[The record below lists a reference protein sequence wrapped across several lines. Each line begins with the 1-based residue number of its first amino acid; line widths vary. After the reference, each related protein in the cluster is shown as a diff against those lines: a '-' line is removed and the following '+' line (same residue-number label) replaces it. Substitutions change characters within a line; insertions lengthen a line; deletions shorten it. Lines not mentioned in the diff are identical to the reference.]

1 MYEFKPTQK
10 IEIEDGQVPYEVQ
23 VILDEIAKL
32 TNGKAKRS
40 PIHTLLK
47 RANESE
53 EGTLVQRILLATLIT
68 NFIKSSTTNAEVV
81 NARKTFDLLGDYL
94 NDIEQRLNRYE
105 EILAAGLYLPPTD
118 EPTPTSK
125 VTFIIQRGGG

>member
-1 MYEFKPTQK
+1 MYNFNTMKKVEVPS
-10 IEIEDGQVPYEVQ
+10 GQVPYDVQ
-23 VILDEIAKL
+23 VILDEIAKP
-32 TNGKAKRS
+32 THGKAKRVT
-40 PIHTLLK
+40 IHVLLK

-53 EGTLVQRILLATLIT
+53 ESTLVQRILLATLIT

-94 NDIEQRLNRYE
+94 NDIEQRLDRYE

-118 EPTPTSK
+118 EPIPTSK